1 MTRKK
6 RIIHP
11 KIPRKRRKR
20 AEVMAEEVA
29 RAERRRL
36 IAMARAQ
43 GLAPIDKP
51 RLFSRSVIG
60 SFGVRTFAGCF
71 YQNHEFTCRDC
82 GAKQVWT
89 GRQQKW
95 WYEEA
100 GGEMEAVAIRCRA
113 CRIKERERKAEARR
127 IHLEGLERKR
137 LEREQ
142 GK

>member
-20 AEVMAEEVA
+20 AEVLAEDVA

-51 RLFSRSVIG
+51 RLFSRSLIG

-95 WYEEA
+95 WYE
-100 GGEMEAVAIRCRA
+100 GCQGQVYSTAIRCRA
-113 CRIKERERKAEARR
+113 CRLNERIRDGRAQPALGQIATQQKRVKA
-127 IHLEGLERKR
+127 
-137 LEREQ
+137 
-142 GK
+142 